1 VTSHALL
8 CKQLDSQ
15 ELAERRQDEQAGK
28 RAELHWLPRGREAAA
43 VRDSTGVP
51 SFDLLSLDF
60 DTLYPEVEHLLS
72 ACAFHA
78 QPTCA
83 LRVLT
88 HNPLRS

>member
-1 VTSHALL
+1 MTSHALL
-8 CKQLDSQ
+8 CEQLDSQ

-28 RAELHWLPRGREAAA
+28 RAELQWLPRGQEAAA

-72 ACAFHA
+72 ACAFRA
-78 QPTCA
+78 A
-83 LRVLT
+83 LVRT
-88 HNPLRS
+88 ACFDSQPLRS